1 MGKVCF
7 GAGGPSPGNRAL
19 GVLGDVFG
27 GEGLRGESRPSP
39 LLPKGGALFKI
50 SRGGNVAW
58 RGVGGRVSPLV
69 SGLGA
74 GQGSGCALEGAGEG
88 VESPGVFKQGVAWP
102 DKLFDAAN
110 IATFAPE
117 DKIKYEY
124 AMTTER
130 DIRNQIRYAEKQG
143 IEQGIEQGKEQKA
156 IEIARNLLGLGVDV
170 DTIVKS
176 SGLTKE
182 QVNALKTV

>member
-1 MGKVCF
+1 M
-7 GAGGPSPGNRAL
+7 
-19 GVLGDVFG
+19 
-27 GEGLRGESRPSP
+27 
-39 LLPKGGALFKI
+39 FKI
-50 SRGGNVAW
+50 SRRGNGAW
-58 RGVGGRVSPLV
+58 RGVGGRVSLLV

-74 GQGSGCALEGAGEG
+74 GQESGCALEGAGEG
-88 VESPGVFKQGVAWP
+88 VESPGVFKQGLAWP

-143 IEQGIEQGKEQKA
+143 IEQGLEQGIQRGILQGKEQKA
-156 IEIARNLLGLGVDV
+156 IEIARNLLALGVDV

-176 SGLTKE
+176 SGLPQE
-182 QVNALKTV
+182 QVKALKAV

>member
-1 MGKVCF
+1 M
-7 GAGGPSPGNRAL
+7 AR
-19 GVLGDVFG
+19 
-27 GEGLRGESRPSP
+27 
-39 LLPKGGALFKI
+39 
-50 SRGGNVAW
+50 
-58 RGVGGRVSPLV
+58 RGVGGRVSLLV

-74 GQGSGCALEGAGEG
+74 DQESGCALAGAGEG
-88 VESPGVFKQGVAWP
+88 VESPGVFKQGLACP

-130 DIRNQIRYAEKQG
+130 DIRNQIRYAEKKG
-143 IEQGIEQGKEQKA
+143 IEQGLERGIEQGKEQKA
-156 IEIARNLLGLGVDV
+156 IEIARNLLVLGVDV

-176 SGLTKE
+176 SGLTQE
-182 QVNALKTV
+182 QVKALKAV

>member
-1 MGKVCF
+1 M
-7 GAGGPSPGNRAL
+7 AR
-19 GVLGDVFG
+19 
-27 GEGLRGESRPSP
+27 
-39 LLPKGGALFKI
+39 
-50 SRGGNVAW
+50 
-58 RGVGGRVSPLV
+58 RGVGGRVSLLV

-74 GQGSGCALEGAGEG
+74 DQESGCALAGAGEG
-88 VESPGVFKQGVAWP
+88 VESPGVFKQGLACP

-143 IEQGIEQGKEQKA
+143 IEQGLEQGKEQKA
-156 IEIARNLLGLGVDV
+156 IEIARNLLVLGVDV

-176 SGLTKE
+176 SGLTQE
-182 QVNALKTV
+182 QVKALKAV